1 MTISPAP
8 RRFFPATPSVNI
20 EPGST
25 VALTL
30 KLAKEAAPVA
40 VAAAYTGPRVA
51 VWTTLGAALDNE
63 PIPPTTYFSARYGR
77 CSVTGMVI
85 PNDPTDSVVWTLTNN
100 RETQDPFEY
109 DTPQTGPTCS
119 ARIVGGNTGTLT
131 AIATVN
137 GVDTGPLVLNAPG
150 F

>member
-30 KLAKEAAPVA
+30 KLKKEVAPGA
-40 VAAAYTGPRVA
+40 GAAYAGPRVA
-51 VWTTLGAALDNE
+51 VWTTLDNE
-63 PIPPTTYFSARYGR
+63 PIPPTTYFSPRNGL
-77 CSVTGMVI
+77 CSMTGMVI
-85 PNDPTDSVVWTLTNN
+85 PNDPTDSVVWTLTND
-100 RETQDPFEY
+100 RETQSPFEY
-109 DTPQTGPTCS
+109 DTPQTGLICS
-119 ARIVGGNTGTLT
+119 VRIAGGGSGTLT